1 MALDSRDDGVL
12 LQMGEAFSK
21 KGNLDRFWQT
31 VADNHYPERASFT
44 RPIDLG
50 EEATAQLYAS
60 EPVLFRREFGNFLN
74 SALRPRGRDWFAMAP
89 ANVKLRKRPKVLSYL
104 DEKRDMLR
112 ALLYNRGSGYTRA
125 MMVADHDFATFGNAV
140 GTVEPRP
147 DRSGLLF
154 RTWHL
159 RDCAW
164 LQNYEGE
171 VDTMFRKF
179 RPSIRELMAQEK
191 RRGWKVSE
199 KLSAIASKEPLRKVE
214 CVHIQ
219 MPMLNYQPEKKT
231 KMEWVSLYF
240 DIENRQLMSS
250 KPVPE
255 FNYFVDRWMLLDESP
270 YAISP
275 CVVCSLPDSRTLQ
288 TMTWS
293 IIEAGEKAVE
303 PPMVATHGAVI
314 GGVNIA
320 AAQVTWVDKNYDEKT
335 GEALRALELGTSPQ
349 FGEVL
354 REGIRNNLNA
364 AWYLNKLLM
373 PQSYDKTAYEANR
386 LHEEFL
392 RAVQP
397 IMEPAE
403 AERNGNHLD
412 IAFAVSQRLGL
423 WGDMKEMPEELA
435 GQDIDFTYDN
445 PYEDARKQALTFAYK
460 GAAEVNQIAA
470 ATDPTVIAQF
480 NGKKAYRDAISGVAP
495 PSWLLDEDEAEAAMA
510 KAEEEQTMAGAAQE
524 VAQAAEIDAKLQP
537 KGMPAQAA
545 A

>member
-1 MALDSRDDGVL
+1 MALDTRDQGVL
-12 LQMGEAFSK
+12 LTMGEAFSR

-44 RPIDLG
+44 RPLDLG
-50 EEATAQLYAS
+50 EEATSQLYSS

-74 SALRPRGRDWFAMAP
+74 SALRPRGRDWFSMAP
-89 ANVKLRKRPKVLSYL
+89 ANVKLRKRPKVLAYL

-125 MMVADHDFATFGNAV
+125 MVEADHDFATFGNAV
-140 GTVEPRP
+140 GTVEERP

-171 VDTMFRKF
+171 VDTVFRKF
-179 RPSIRELMAQEK
+179 RPTIRELMAQEK
-191 RRGWKVSE
+191 RRGWKIDP
-199 KLSAIASKEPLRKVE
+199 KLAEVATKEPLRKVN
-214 CVHIQ
+214 CVHVQ
-219 MPMLNYQPEKKT
+219 MPLLSYQPEKKA
-231 KMEWVSLYF
+231 KLEWVSLYY
-240 DIENRQLMSS
+240 DIDHQCLMSR
-250 KPVPE
+250 KLVPE
-255 FNYFVDRWMLLDESP
+255 FNYFVDRWSLLNESP

-275 CVVCSLPDSRTLQ
+275 CVICSLPDSRTLQ
-288 TMTWS
+288 VMTWS
-293 IIEAGEKAVE
+293 VIEAGEKAVE
-303 PPMVATHGAVI
+303 PPMVATHGAVV

-320 AAQVTWVDKNYDEKT
+320 AAQVTWVDKNYDERT
-335 GEALRALELGTSPQ
+335 GDAIRALELGTSPQ

-373 PQSYDKTAYEANR
+373 PQTYDKTAYEANR

-412 IAFAVSQRLGL
+412 LAFAISQRLGL
-423 WGDMKEMPEELA
+423 WGDPKAMPEELA

-445 PYEDARKQALTFAYK
+445 PYEDSRKQALSLAYK
-460 GAAEVNQIAA
+460 ATAEVNQIAA
-470 ATDPTVIAQF
+470 ATDPTVMAQF

-495 PSWLLDEDEAEAAMA
+495 PSWLLDEDEAEEAMA
-510 KAEEEQTMAGAAQE
+510 KAEEEQTLAGAAQE
-524 VAQAAEIDAKLQP
+524 VAGAAEIEAKMQP
-537 KGMPAQAA
+537 KGQMQAA